1 MTVGAVAQLVER
13 SVRIAEVRGSTPLG
27 STNFF
32 TTTRRNIMPKNTVHT
47 VKLEVPPTEIKSPVQ
62 FSVQKNGKK
71 FGTLKVYTGRLTW
84 LPKGKSK
91 EISIPWDSFA
101 SFMERYYGVEKV
113 REYVNWTNLAT
124 AVKRKP

>member
-27 STNFF
+27 STKFF
-32 TTTRRNIMPKNTVHT
+32 TTKRRNIMPKHT
-47 VKLEVPPTEIKSPVQ
+47 VKMEIPSTEIKSPVQ
-62 FSVQKNGKK
+62 FSVQQNGKK
-71 FGTLKVYTGRLTW
+71 LGTLKVSTGGLTW

-91 EISIPWDSFA
+91 DIPIAWDSFA
-101 SFMERYYGVEKV
+101 PFMEKYYGVGAV
-113 REYVNWTNLAT
+113 RKYVNWTDLAT